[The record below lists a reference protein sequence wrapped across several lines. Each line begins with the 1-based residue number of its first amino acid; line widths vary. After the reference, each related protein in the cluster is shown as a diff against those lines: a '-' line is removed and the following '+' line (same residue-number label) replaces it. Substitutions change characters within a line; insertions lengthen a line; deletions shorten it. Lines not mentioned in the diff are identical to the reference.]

1 MTRRMIIAAL
11 ALAGVGLATY
21 LAMYKLGMI
30 GTLACTV
37 GSCETVNLS
46 KWATFLGMPVAVW
59 GVGFYVVLFLVALL
73 GTMDR
78 FVNEAWVSHALLLL
92 TGWGV
97 VFSAWLTYLELYVIH
112 AICMFCVIS
121 AILVCVLF
129 LLALVEWRHRPV
141 QVRADTSKVFEHG
154 GHGGH

>member
-11 ALAGVGLATY
+11 ALGGVGLATY

-46 KWATFLGMPVAVW
+46 RYATFLGIPVAVW
-59 GVGFYVVLFLVALL
+59 GLGFYVVLFAVALS
-73 GTMDR
+73 GTTER
-78 FVNEAWVSHALLLL
+78 FVNAAWVSHALLAL

-97 VFSAWLTYLELYVIH
+97 IFSAWLTYLELYVIH

-121 AILVCVLF
+121 AILVTVTF
-129 LLALVEWRHRPV
+129 VVALLEWRSRPGV
-141 QVRADTSKVFEHG
+141 
-154 GHGGH
+154 

>member
-1 MTRRMIIAAL
+1 MIIAAL

-37 GSCETVNLS
+37 GQCETVNLS
-46 KWATFLGMPVAVW
+46 KWSILLGIPVAVW
-59 GVGFYVVLFLVALL
+59 GLGFYVGLFFVAFL
-73 GTMDR
+73 GTTQR
-78 FVNEAWVSHALLLL
+78 FADAEWISHVMLAM

-97 VFSAWLTYLELYVIH
+97 LFSGWLTYLELFVIH
-112 AICMFCVIS
+112 AVCMFCVIS

-129 LLALVEWRHRPV
+129 VLSMLEWRVRP
-141 QVRADTSKVFEHG
+141 RAV
-154 GHGGH
+154 

>member
-1 MTRRMIIAAL
+1 MIIAAL
-11 ALAGVGLATY
+11 ALGGVGLATY

-46 KWATFLGMPVAVW
+46 RWSTFIGIPVAVW
-59 GVGFYVVLFLVALL
+59 GVGFYVVVFLVALS
-73 GTMDR
+73 GTTER
-78 FVNEAWVSHALLLL
+78 LVNEAWVSHALLLL

-112 AICMFCVIS
+112 AVCMFCVIS
-121 AILVCVLF
+121 AILVMVIF
-129 LLALVEWRHRPV
+129 LLSVLEWRRRPGT
-141 QVRADTSKVFEHG
+141 A
-154 GHGGH
+154 

>member
-11 ALAGVGLATY
+11 ALGGVGLATY
-21 LAMYKLGMI
+21 LAMYKLGML

-46 KWATFLGMPVAVW
+46 RWATFLGIPVAVW

-73 GTMDR
+73 GTTER
-78 FVNEAWVSHALLLL
+78 FVEATWVSHALLAL
-92 TGWGV
+92 TAWGV

-112 AICMFCVIS
+112 AVCMFCVIS
-121 AILVCVLF
+121 AILVTVTF
-129 LLALVEWRHRPV
+129 LVALLEWRARP
-141 QVRADTSKVFEHG
+141 Q
-154 GHGGH
+154 

>member
-11 ALAGVGLATY
+11 ALGGVGLATY

-46 KWATFLGMPVAVW
+46 RWATFLGLPVAVW

-73 GTMDR
+73 GTTER
-78 FVNEAWVSHALLLL
+78 FVDATWVSHALLAL
-92 TGWGV
+92 TAWGV

-112 AICMFCVIS
+112 AVCMFCVIS
-121 AILVCVLF
+121 AILVSVTFLVSVL
-129 LLALVEWRHRPV
+129 EWRSRP
-141 QVRADTSKVFEHG
+141 QS
-154 GHGGH
+154 

>member
-11 ALAGVGLATY
+11 ALGGVGLATY

-46 KWATFLGMPVAVW
+46 RWATLLGLPVAVW

-73 GTMDR
+73 GTTER
-78 FVNEAWVSHALLLL
+78 FVDATWVSHALLAL
-92 TGWGV
+92 TAWGV

-112 AICMFCVIS
+112 AVCMFCVIS
-121 AILVCVLF
+121 AILVSVTF
-129 LLALVEWRHRPV
+129 LVSVFEWRRRPG
-141 QVRADTSKVFEHG
+141 A
-154 GHGGH
+154 